1 MEECA
6 VWYLGEEGRALLNL
20 QMANGSSPV
29 SAVSTDRPADPNYK
43 SAMRRQL

>member
-20 QMANGSSPV
+20 QMAHASSPV
-29 SAVSTDRPADPNYK
+29 SAMSPDGLAD
-43 SAMRRQL
+43 SRVFLAA